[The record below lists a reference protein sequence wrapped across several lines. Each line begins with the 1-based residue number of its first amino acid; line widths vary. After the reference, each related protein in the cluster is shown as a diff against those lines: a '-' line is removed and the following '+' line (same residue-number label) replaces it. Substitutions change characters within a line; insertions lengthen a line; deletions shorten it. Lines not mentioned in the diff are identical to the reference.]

1 MEDPPVN
8 RRLRCGR
15 YGQGSWAEDD
25 SGRRCRPW
33 SPGHPLLRP
42 GMAERTGELD
52 GRIGGAYGF
61 PNVAIRS
68 IRHSKSTRFSSMAGS
83 RSP

>member
-1 MEDPPVN
+1 MD
-8 RRLRCGR
+8 RGR
-15 YGQGSWAEDD
+15 
-25 SGRRCRPW
+25 GRKTIRGGEAAHGA
-33 SPGHPLLRP
+33 PGHPLLRP
-42 GMAERTGELD
+42 GMAERTGGLD
-52 GRIGGAYGF
+52 GRTGTGAAYGF